1 MRWSESYVARPRFEV
16 MLVSMDW
23 QQSVSLVIVASA
35 AVLLLGSKFRRRK
48 FSFERDTHC
57 GCVAVQDS
65 SPQSSIVFR
74 ARKGQRPEVLVK
86 MR

>member
-1 MRWSESYVARPRFEV
+1 
-16 MLVSMDW
+16 MDW
-23 QQSVSLVIVASA
+23 QQTVSLAVVASA
-35 AVLLLGSKFRRRK
+35 AVMLLGSKLRRRR

-57 GCVAVQDS
+57 GCASVPET

-74 ARKGQRPEVLVK
+74 ARKGQRPEVVVR